1 METKKQVII
10 TLLQAIIAMI
20 IDLCRKNVLPTS
32 EQDKQ
37 LMIEF
42 NALLEANYNNQ

>member
-20 IDLCRKNVLPTS
+20 IDLSRKNVLPTS